1 MFYPIDTLGKVEL
14 LFSRIRSSSNFLL
27 GQCGIK
33 PQQIFILIITLGEIN
48 EIDIFGV
55 LVLFLV
61 ENLSLLS
68 LTRKIGLEW
77 NRG

>member
-68 LTRKIGLEW
+68 LTRKIRLKW
-77 NRG
+77 TRG